1 MRTADGWD
9 LPPGWVTTHIED
21 LLEPLEDGRT
31 LHQGWSP
38 QCEKAAR
45 KTDKHWGVLKTTA
58 IQAGTF
64 LPEHNK
70 RLPTHL
76 LPRPLIE
83 VRDGDLLITSAGP
96 RARCGI
102 VCLVR
107 SATPHLMISGK
118 MYRFRVSKRH
128 VDARFVESYLQ
139 SARAQDAIERM
150 KTGISDSGLNLTQER
165 FRRLTVPVAPL
176 AEQHRIVAAIEE
188 QLSRIDAAEVSLRRV
203 ARRVAVLRQSVL
215 DQCGI
220 VDDRLVGPLAHGLRE
235 PLVNGRSVPTRE
247 GGFPVLRLTALRQ
260 GLVDVREAKP
270 GAWASADAEPF
281 LVEAGDFLV
290 ARGNGSRHLVG
301 RGGLVQ
307 ESPPPVAFPDTV
319 IRIRVDEGLLRR
331 RYLRLVWDSRVVREQ
346 IESQARTTAGIYK
359 INQEILRSIRVPFPP
374 VERQDRLVLNA
385 EHNLS
390 VLDALAARV
399 TVALMQSKV
408 LRRSI
413 LAQAFTGRL
422 VPQDPADEPAS
433 MLLERIAAL
442 RESEP
447 KVSRKRRTVPA

>member
-9 LPPGWVTTHIED
+9 LPPGWATTHMED

-38 QCEKAAR
+38 QCEKVAR
-45 KTDKHWGVLKTTA
+45 RIDDDWGVLKTTA
-58 IQAGTF
+58 IQPGTF

-70 RLPTHL
+70 HLPTHL

-102 VCLVR
+102 ACLVR
-107 SATPHLMISGK
+107 STPPHLMISGK
-118 MYRFRVSKRH
+118 MYRFRVPKRH
-128 VDARFVESYLQ
+128 IAARFVESYLQ
-139 SARAQDAIERM
+139 SAKAQNEIEYM

-165 FRRLTVPVAPL
+165 FKRLTVPVAPL
-176 AEQHRIVAAIEE
+176 AEQRRIVAAIEE
-188 QLSRIDAAEVSLRRV
+188 QFSRANAAEVLLRRV
-203 ARRVAVLRQSVL
+203 ARRIAILRQSVL
-215 DQCGI
+215 DQCGV
-220 VDDRLVGPLAHGLRE
+220 VDDRQIGRLARGLRE

-260 GLVDVREAKP
+260 GSVDVREAKP
-270 GAWASADAEPF
+270 GAWASVDAEPF
-281 LVEAGDFLV
+281 LIEAGDFLV

-319 IRIRVDEGLLRR
+319 IRIRVDESLLRS
-331 RYLRLVWDSRVVREQ
+331 RYLRLVWDSSVVREQ
-346 IESQARTTAGIYK
+346 IESQAHTTAGIYK

-390 VLDALAARV
+390 VLDTLAARV
-399 TVALMQSKV
+399 TLAQMQSKA
-408 LRRSI
+408 LRHSI
-413 LAQAFTGRL
+413 LSRAFAGEL

-433 MLLERIAAL
+433 VLLERIAAD
-442 RESEP
+442 RENEP
-447 KVSRKRRTVPA
+447 KVSRRRRKVPA